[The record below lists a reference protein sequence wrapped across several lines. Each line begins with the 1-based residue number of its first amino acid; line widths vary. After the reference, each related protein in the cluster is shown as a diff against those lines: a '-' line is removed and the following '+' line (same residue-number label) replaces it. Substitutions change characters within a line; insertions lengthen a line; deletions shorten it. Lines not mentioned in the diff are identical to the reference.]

1 MLEPF
6 AGELVQL
13 ADHRALFEN
22 FGIDIVAE
30 VRERKSDKVCDPFY
44 SALEVQ
50 FFVFLNELENIATRS
65 ASKAL
70 VNAQR
75 GVYRHGWGMVIVE
88 RAHADVS
95 IDTAFFERQEL
106 LNDQR
111 DIRLVLEFLDD
122 FVGVERH
129 GSKIEILGDGLE

>member
-1 MLEPF
+1 
-6 AGELVQL
+6 
-13 ADHRALFEN
+13 
-22 FGIDIVAE
+22 
-30 VRERKSDKVCDPFY
+30 
-44 SALEVQ
+44 
-50 FFVFLNELENIATRS
+50 
-65 ASKAL
+65 
-70 VNAQR
+70 
-75 GVYRHGWGMVIVE
+75 MVIVE

-129 GSKIEILGDGLE
+129 GTKIEIL

>member
-30 VRERKSDKVCDPFY
+30 VRERKSDEVCDPFY

-50 FFVFLNELENIATRS
+50 FFMFLNELENIATRS
-65 ASKAL
+65 AGKAF

-129 GSKIEILGDGLE
+129 GTKIEIL